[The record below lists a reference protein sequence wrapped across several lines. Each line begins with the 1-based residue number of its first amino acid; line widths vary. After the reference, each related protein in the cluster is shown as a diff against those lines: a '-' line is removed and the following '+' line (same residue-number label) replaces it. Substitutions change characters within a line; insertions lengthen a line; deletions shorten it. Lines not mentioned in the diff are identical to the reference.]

1 MLGYIFGGF
10 TKKLKYSLKDTS
22 KYFAEKNRK
31 ELSKLFD
38 EKIFPFAERLD
49 YIAKKRIG
57 QTFDGLEELES
68 TTKDDIEDLLS
79 KADKKVQDNLQIIDN
94 IRKDSIR
101 DIRKTLGT
109 ADYYL
114 ENRLN
119 QITLAVMKTISS
131 INTLEDKVN
140 QDINQIIDKLSYNV
154 DNLEEKLFQD
164 ANQIIDKIIRNVNEL
179 IEGNIELVRNE
190 FKKNLAHGLPN
201 PFDKCR
207 QTLKL
212 GMKPGLMLSDIE
224 LYELNQCY
232 ELGKLDENT
241 QIDEVLKIYGQL
253 QLNAARMVSLVRNAP
268 ELKRR
273 AIQDWIKYGVL
284 CEFWLNTLQTYS
296 LKDNLPTSSQVT
308 LNLLTGN

>member
-1 MLGYIFGGF
+1 M
-10 TKKLKYSLKDTS
+10 
-22 KYFAEKNRK
+22 
-31 ELSKLFD
+31 
-38 EKIFPFAERLD
+38 
-49 YIAKKRIG
+49 
-57 QTFDGLEELES
+57 EELES
-68 TTKDDIEDLLS
+68 KAKDGIEDLLN
-79 KADKKVQDNLQIIDN
+79 KVDEKVQDKLQVIDN

-101 DIRKTLGT
+101 DIRETLGT

-119 QITLAVMKTISS
+119 QISLVVMKSISS

-140 QDINQIIDKLSYNV
+140 QDINQIIDKLSDNV
-154 DNLEEKLFQD
+154 NNLEEKLFQD
-164 ANQIIDKIIRNVNEL
+164 ANQIIDKILRNMDEL

-190 FKKNLAHGLPN
+190 FKKNLAHALPN

-207 QTLKL
+207 QALKL
-212 GMKPGLMLSDIE
+212 GMKPGAMLSDIE
-224 LYELNQCY
+224 LYDLNECY
-232 ELGKLDENT
+232 ELSKVDENT

-284 CEFWLNTLQTYS
+284 CEFWRNIQAYS
-296 LKDNLPTSSQVT
+296 LEDNLPALSQVP
-308 LNLLTGN
+308 LNLLTGK

>member
-38 EKIFPFAERLD
+38 EKIFAFADKLD
-49 YIAKKRIG
+49 YIAKKRIE

-68 TTKDDIEDLLS
+68 RTKDDIQDLLN
-79 KADKKVQDNLQIIDN
+79 KADEKVQENLQVIDN

-101 DIRKTLGT
+101 DIRETLET

-119 QITLAVMKTISS
+119 QISLTVMKSISS
-131 INTLEDKVN
+131 INTLEDKLN
-140 QDINQIIDKLSYNV
+140 QDINKIIDKFNYNV
-154 DNLEEKLFQD
+154 NNLEEKLFED
-164 ANQIIDKIIRNVNEL
+164 ANQIIDRIIGNMDEL

-190 FKKNLAHGLPN
+190 LKKNLAHALPN

-207 QTLKL
+207 QALKL
-212 GMKPGLMLSDIE
+212 GMKPGAMLSDIE
-224 LYELNQCY
+224 LYELNECY
-232 ELGKLDENT
+232 ELSKLDENT

-253 QLNAARMVSLVRNAP
+253 QLNATRMVSLVRNAP
-268 ELKRR
+268 ELKRL

-284 CEFWLNTLQTYS
+284 CEFWRNTLQTYN
-296 LKDNLPTSSQVT
+296 LENNLPTSSQLS
-308 LNLLTGN
+308 LNLLTSN